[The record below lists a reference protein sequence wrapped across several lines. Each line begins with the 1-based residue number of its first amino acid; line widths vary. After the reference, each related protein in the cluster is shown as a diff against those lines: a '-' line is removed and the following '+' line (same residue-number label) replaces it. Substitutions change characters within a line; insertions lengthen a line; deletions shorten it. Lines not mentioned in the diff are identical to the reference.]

1 MRAIS
6 AEFLKLKRSM
16 SWAIVVILPL
26 VLAVTGV
33 VNTLVD
39 GSGLDDGWHT
49 LWLRCVVFYGL
60 FPLSVGIAILGS
72 LVWRS
77 EHRGSNWNALMAS
90 PTTSLSI
97 AVGKAAAVALLAVS
111 MQVVMLTGVIVLGK
125 TVFGLPGLLP
135 PEYFLASLLIAL
147 ASVPVAALQSGL
159 SMLMR
164 SFAAPIAV
172 AFVCAGISTVL
183 LAMDVEAAI
192 FVSPWALVSRATQLG
207 TAAFADSGQIS
218 TATVISILVASVIL
232 TAVVAAI
239 TTRVLERTDART

>member
-1 MRAIS
+1 MHANT

-26 VLAVTGV
+26 VLAITGV
-33 VNTLVD
+33 VNTLVA

-60 FPLSVGIAILGS
+60 FPLSVGIAILAS

-77 EHRGSNWNALMAS
+77 EHRGSNWNALMAG

-97 AVGKAAAVALLAVS
+97 VVSKASAVTLLAVS
-111 MQVVMLTGVIVLGK
+111 MQAVMLVSVIALGK
-125 TVFGLPGLLP
+125 VVFGLPGLLP
-135 PEYFLASLLIAL
+135 PEYFMSSVLIGLASF
-147 ASVPVAALQSGL
+147 PVAALQSGL

-172 AFVCAGISTVL
+172 AFVGAGISTVL
-183 LAMDVEAAI
+183 LATDVDASI
-192 FVSPWALVSRATQLG
+192 FVSPWGLVSRATQLG
-207 TAAFADSGQIS
+207 TAAFADSGEIS
-218 TATVISILVASVIL
+218 TATIVSIIIASVLL
-232 TAVVAAI
+232 TTIVTAI
-239 TTRVLERTDART
+239 ATRVLERGDART